1 MKRKLFVLV
10 SLVILASFV
19 LSACAQPTSAP
30 TQAETTAPA
39 AAETTAPATT
49 EAPAVEPVTLRFAN
63 QFSDAESAKMDEI
76 IQKFETE
83 NPDIKIEVER
93 NNDSNFYDKLV
104 TSILGEAAPDIARV
118 EPTKAAQYIAAGYAA
133 KLDEYIPQAL
143 RDEFFAGTLEPLV
156 KDGSIYGVPQDVS
169 TMVLFYRTDL
179 FSAASIAN
187 PPATW
192 DELVTD
198 SQALTKDTNGDGNP
212 DVYGIGLFGG
222 WGAFE
227 FYPWFWQAG
236 AVMLNNDNGTITP
249 AFNSPEGVSALQ
261 FWVDLENKYKVMP
274 VGLAT
279 AGEDDVKGPFVAG
292 QIAMFTSGP
301 WTIASLKQNTE
312 IDGKWAIAPLP
323 AGKTSA
329 SVLGGMDLIVLDQS
343 QHKAEAARFINYL
356 MQDSVQVDWAKSLD
370 FLPLKKSMYSD
381 PIFQADPNMQVFS
394 AALDASL
401 SRPTIAQ
408 AGEIDDLFGKAVQA
422 ALSGGQ
428 TAQQALD
435 DAAAKAADVLKQ

>member
-1 MKRKLFVLV
+1 
-10 SLVILASFV
+10 
-19 LSACAQPTSAP
+19 
-30 TQAETTAPA
+30 
-39 AAETTAPATT
+39 
-49 EAPAVEPVTLRFAN
+49 
-63 QFSDAESAKMDEI
+63 
-76 IQKFETE
+76 
-83 NPDIKIEVER
+83 
-93 NNDSNFYDKLV
+93 
-104 TSILGEAAPDIARV
+104 
-118 EPTKAAQYIAAGYAA
+118 
-133 KLDEYIPQAL
+133 
-143 RDEFFAGTLEPLV
+143 
-156 KDGSIYGVPQDVS
+156 
-169 TMVLFYRTDL
+169 MVLFYRTDL
-179 FSAASIAN
+179 FSAAGIAN

-381 PIFQADPNMQVFS
+381 PIFQADLNMQVFS